1 VLGGRC
7 PAPEKDT
14 YPLGA
19 WFALQNSTPSRVLR
33 EDLHRGVL
41 IAVNSVRYFFR
52 IARGD
57 FRDLNR
63 APISSKRAFSLSRR
77 AEDQPLVVTS
87 LPSPDD
93 VWKSAEETFRE
104 RGIWPISFSYP
115 KEISIRPQ
123 ESSSGLCPIYPGH
136 SYSFTGDEKYLE
148 TYGSYAFALTHKK
161 AGWDC
166 FRHVEICYAG
176 AIPYMPDASLIPK
189 HTMVHYPKDFFV
201 QVAEHLRVKTAIA
214 EGEVERR
221 LAEYFNRHLTTRAMA
236 RYLVQAAPCLGEGRV
251 LFVDEAAVG
260 MPDYQSILTLIGL
273 KQLFGAQISV
283 AYPLDYVYE
292 DWRGKPS
299 ELYGRGFGY
308 SRVLGNEMKNEN
320 EVAGTESGLSRE
332 ALAAFDA
339 IVVGSITRNVDLAH
353 KLLDIYPPEK
363 TVWIHG
369 EDDGPTATEIAA
381 YRKAGVTAFAREL

>member
-1 VLGGRC
+1 MVR
-7 PAPEKDT
+7 A
-14 YPLGA
+14 
-19 WFALQNSTPSRVLR
+19 QNSALRVLR

-41 IAVNSVRYFFR
+41 IAVNSIRYFFR

-136 SYSFTGDEKYLE
+136 SYSFTDHKKYLE
-148 TYGSYAFALTHKK
+148 TYGHYAFALTHKK

-176 AIPYMPDASLIPK
+176 AIPFMPDAKLIPK

-201 QVAEHLRVKTAIA
+201 QVAEHLRVKTAVA
-214 EGEVERR
+214 EGEVEHR

-236 RYLVQAAPCLGEGRV
+236 RYLVQAAPCLGQGRV

-273 KQLFGAQISV
+273 KQLLGAQVSV

>member
-1 VLGGRC
+1 MVR
-7 PAPEKDT
+7 A
-14 YPLGA
+14 
-19 WFALQNSTPSRVLR
+19 QNSALRVLR

-41 IAVNSVRYFFR
+41 IAVNSIRYFFR

-320 EVAGTESGLSRE
+320 EVAGTELVLSRE

-339 IVVGSITRNVDLAH
+339 IVVGSITRNVDVAD